1 MNTIRKITYNK
12 VESCDIPLIQ
22 REIFQEEFIMMYGM
36 TPFTRSAFNLFNVLD
51 DFDKDFFSGSMPVN
65 TCRTDIRDA
74 GNKYVMESELP
85 GFEKDDIKLDINGDY
100 LVISAEKKSECE
112 NKSDDGKYIRRERTC
127 GTYKRSFGISD
138 VNADEISAE
147 YKNGILTIELP
158 KKTPQEP
165 VSKRLEIK

>member
-1 MNTIRKITYNK
+1 
-12 VESCDIPLIQ
+12 
-22 REIFQEEFIMMYGM
+22 MMYGM
-36 TPFTRSAFNLFNVLD
+36 TPFTRSAFNLFSVLD

-85 GFEKDDIKLDINGDY
+85 GFEKDDISLDINGDY

-158 KKTPQEP
+158 KKKPQEP
-165 VSKRLEIK
+165 VAKRLEIK